1 MLLDDEVALEEA
13 LLDDATE
20 EDALL
25 VWLVVASVEEL
36 TSGALELSE
45 EGVVDPHDVNNNA
58 IAISPSV
65 LLFIFL
71 SLL

>member
-1 MLLDDEVALEEA
+1 MLLDDAAVLEEA

-25 VWLVVASVEEL
+25 IWLVVVSVEEL
-36 TSGALELSE
+36 TSRALELSE
-45 EGVVDPHDVNNNA
+45 EGVVGPHDVNNNA
-58 IAISPSV
+58 TAISPSV

-71 SLL
+71 PLL